1 MLRTRILDLWSRLR
15 ASYWFIP
22 ALMALGA
29 IALAIAAIAVDRY
42 LGSAWIND
50 ITWLFDNRPAGARAV
65 LSTIAG
71 SMITVAG
78 VTFSMTI
85 AALSFAT
92 GQIGPRLI
100 SNFMRDRGNQVTLG
114 TFIATF
120 LFCLMVLRTVRS
132 AEEASAGPDAIGAFV
147 PHVAILIALLLAVGS
162 VAVLIY
168 FIHHISDS
176 INISTIVSA
185 IGRELNHALETTFP
199 AGLGEEPGEALLP
212 TEAMPFLTS
221 EIAPVASPHDGY
233 VVLIDVDTLMSTAV
247 EDDLVLRLEYRP
259 GDFVTR
265 GSRLLWGWPAH
276 KLTDKVIGKLVAA
289 YAFGSRR
296 TREQNLLFLV
306 DELAEIIARA
316 LSPGINDPYTAV
328 AALDWLK
335 SVLANL
341 GGRHI
346 PDPVRLDEAGHV
358 RVIVAPVSYAHFAG
372 AIFDPIR
379 PYVSRD
385 RNAALHTLKIL
396 ADLATELKPG
406 VRRDALMDQA
416 AALHRAAIEQL
427 PLARD
432 REEIDRRYNGL
443 RKIIADPDALWRC
456 RDDQGWLG
464 GSG

>member
-1 MLRTRILDLWSRLR
+1 
-15 ASYWFIP
+15 
-22 ALMALGA
+22 MALAA
-29 IALAIAAIAVDRY
+29 IALAIAAVALDGY

-50 ITWLFDNRPAGARAV
+50 ITWLFDNLPAGARAV

-92 GQIGPRLI
+92 GQIGPRLV

-120 LFCLMVLRTVRS
+120 LYCLMVLRTVRS
-132 AEEASAGPDAIGAFV
+132 ADETSDGPDAIGAFV
-147 PHVAILIALLLAVGS
+147 PHVAILIALLLAAAS

-176 INISTIVSA
+176 INISSIVSN
-185 IGRELNHALETTFP
+185 IGRELNRSLETMFP
-199 AGLGEEPGEALLP
+199 DRLGDEADETRLA
-212 TEAMPFLTS
+212 TDAMPFITS
-221 EIAPVASPHDGY
+221 EIAPVESPHDGY
-233 VVLIDVDTLMSTAV
+233 VVLVDLEALMSTAV
-247 EDDLVLRLEYRP
+247 HHDLVLRLEFRP

-265 GSRLLWGWPAH
+265 GNRLLWAWPAH
-276 KLTDKVIGKLVAA
+276 KVTEEVAERLVAA

-316 LSPGINDPYTAV
+316 LSPGVNDPYTAMT
-328 AALDWLK
+328 ALDWMK

-341 GGRHI
+341 GRRHI
-346 PDPVRLDEAGHV
+346 PDPVRLDDTGQI
-358 RVIVAPVSYAHFAG
+358 RVIVSPVSYARFAG

-379 PYVSRD
+379 PYVSAD
-385 RNAALHTLKIL
+385 RNAALHALKIL
-396 ADLATELKPG
+396 ADLAAELRPG
-406 VRRDALMDQA
+406 ARRDVIMQQA
-416 AALHRAAIEQL
+416 AALHQAALEQL
-427 PLARD
+427 PLIRD
-432 REEIDRRYNGL
+432 REEIDRRYNSL
-443 RKIIADPDALWRC
+443 AEVVADPKALWRC